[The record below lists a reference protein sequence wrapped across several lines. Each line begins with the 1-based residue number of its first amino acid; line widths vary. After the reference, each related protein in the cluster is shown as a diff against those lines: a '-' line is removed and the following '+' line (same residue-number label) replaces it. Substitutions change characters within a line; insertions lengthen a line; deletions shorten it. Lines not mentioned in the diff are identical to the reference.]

1 MLGVQFFLC
10 WLFVALSAAL
20 YLQSEKTSD
29 TLLHTLSM
37 QEKASILS
45 IPLDY
50 SCLNNAEKQS
60 LVGRFKSLAAV
71 EDALLAD
78 VSYLGGSS
86 GNLMMTE
93 KGNDN
98 SWIEVEV
105 MRVPANFFTFMNIPL
120 EQGRAPKTEADIVAD
135 RTWQQRMEKDILG
148 MPLYDS
154 QHDYTV
160 CGICAPFQ
168 TDTYSKS
175 IGYVFLLYNP
185 SDYIG
190 HCYLKCHSGQ
200 VQEVKAR
207 VEQLLREALPESVPV
222 RVGALLDDIHD
233 RQPLEY
239 TMKNIVLFFAVV
251 SILITLLGVYS
262 SITLDTERRQK
273 EVAIRKVN
281 GAGVPQIML
290 LFARLYIVLLAVSA
304 LLAFPLV
311 GFALQQWKRMYIVF
325 FDCGFF
331 YWTGVFVLVA
341 AVTALTVIFRIL
353 RTARQNPAEVIK
365 RE

>member
-1 MLGVQFFLC
+1 M
-10 WLFVALSAAL
+10 
-20 YLQSEKTSD
+20 
-29 TLLHTLSM
+29 
-37 QEKASILS
+37 
-45 IPLDY
+45 
-50 SCLNNAEKQS
+50 
-60 LVGRFKSLAAV
+60 
-71 EDALLAD
+71 
-78 VSYLGGSS
+78 
-86 GNLMMTE
+86 
-93 KGNDN
+93 
-98 SWIEVEV
+98 
-105 MRVPANFFTFMNIPL
+105 
-120 EQGRAPKTEADIVAD
+120 
-135 RTWQQRMEKDILG
+135 
-148 MPLYDS
+148 
-154 QHDYTV
+154 
-160 CGICAPFQ
+160 
-168 TDTYSKS
+168 
-175 IGYVFLLYNP
+175 
-185 SDYIG
+185 
-190 HCYLKCHSGQ
+190 
-200 VQEVKAR
+200 
-207 VEQLLREALPESVPV
+207 EQLLREALPESVPV
-222 RVGALLDDIHD
+222 RTGTLLDDIHD

-304 LLAFPLV
+304 LLAFPLI
-311 GFALQQWKRMYIVF
+311 GFVLQQWKRMYIVF

>member
-1 MLGVQFFLC
+1 
-10 WLFVALSAAL
+10 
-20 YLQSEKTSD
+20 
-29 TLLHTLSM
+29 
-37 QEKASILS
+37 
-45 IPLDY
+45 
-50 SCLNNAEKQS
+50 
-60 LVGRFKSLAAV
+60 
-71 EDALLAD
+71 
-78 VSYLGGSS
+78 
-86 GNLMMTE
+86 MTE

-105 MRVPANFFTFMNIPL
+105 MRVPANFFSFMNIPL

-135 RTWQQRMEKDILG
+135 RTWQQRMKKDILG

-154 QHDYTV
+154 QRDYTV

-200 VQEVKAR
+200 VQEVKVR

-222 RVGALLDDIHD
+222 RVGTLLDDIHD

-251 SILITLLGVYS
+251 SILITLPADRVRAAAMEADVHCVL
-262 SITLDTERRQK
+262 
-273 EVAIRKVN
+273 
-281 GAGVPQIML
+281 
-290 LFARLYIVLLAVSA
+290 RLRVLLLDRRLCSGGSYYGADGYLPHPAYGATES
-304 LLAFPLV
+304 
-311 GFALQQWKRMYIVF
+311 GGGDKE
-325 FDCGFF
+325 
-331 YWTGVFVLVA
+331 
-341 AVTALTVIFRIL
+341 RIIN
-353 RTARQNPAEVIK
+353 TE
-365 RE
+365 

>member
-20 YLQSEKTSD
+20 YLQSEKTSG

-154 QHDYTV
+154 QRDYSV

-222 RVGALLDDIHD
+222 RVGTLLDDIHD

-281 GAGVPQIML
+281 GAQVDDIL
-290 LFARLYIVLLAVSA
+290 SLFAREYLLMLLLAASVAFPTGYVLMKRWLESYVEQTPVSAWIYIVIFAGMA
-304 LLAFPLV
+304 LLV
-311 GFALQQWKRMYIVF
+311 ALCIGW
-325 FDCGFF
+325 
-331 YWTGVFVLVA
+331 
-341 AVTALTVIFRIL
+341 
-353 RTARQNPAEVIK
+353 RTRTRPK
-365 RE
+365 W